1 MARHKTRAANLPVPQ
16 TREQAQQSVTRI
28 GQLQRDLTRME
39 VAMNDVIAAAKAKF
53 EEKAAPL
60 NGDLDAITEGL
71 RVWADANRDELTD
84 GGKTKTADL
93 GTGKIAWRMRPP
105 SVRAPK
111 AAEKLAEVIAWLRKR
126 KLERFIRVS
135 EEIDREA
142 MLREPALVAAAPGVS
157 IASAGE
163 DFIVEPVAAELTG
176 GAS

>member
-1 MARHKTRAANLPVPQ
+1 MARLKTRAANLPVPQ
-16 TREQAQQSVTRI
+16 SLRQAQQSITRI

-39 VAMNDVIAAAKAKF
+39 AAMNDVIAAAKAKY

-60 NGDLDAITEGL
+60 QGDLKDITEGL
-71 RVWADANRDELTD
+71 RVWADAHRDELTD

-93 GTGKIAWRMRPP
+93 GVGKIAWRLRPP

-111 AAEKLAEVIAWLRKR
+111 AAEKLAELIGWLRK
-126 KLERFIRVS
+126 KGLSRFIRVS

-176 GAS
+176 GA